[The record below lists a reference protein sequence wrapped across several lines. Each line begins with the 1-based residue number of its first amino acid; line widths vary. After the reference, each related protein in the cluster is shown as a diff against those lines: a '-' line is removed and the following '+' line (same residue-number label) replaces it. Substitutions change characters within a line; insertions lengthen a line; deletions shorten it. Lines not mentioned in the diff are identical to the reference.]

1 MEGWVFIPF
10 ESAVQKVT
18 YTKKIPRKQF
28 LTDGAYP
35 IISQESDFINGYWDN
50 SEDVFSVDSPV
61 VVFGDHTKIIKH
73 IDFDFVLG
81 ADGVKIL
88 KPIETLSSKFFAYF
102 LNAAPVADLG
112 YARHYRLLKEITVP
126 VPPREEQE
134 RIVAIL
140 DETFA
145 DIEQVRAKT
154 EQNLKNARELFESYL
169 QQVFSKDIKNYNQ
182 VALVEIT
189 KTISDG
195 DHSAPPKSSEGIP
208 FITISNI
215 DKNTNEIDFSSTFKV
230 PEDYYEKLKPN
241 RKPIAGDV
249 LYTVTGSY
257 GIPVLV
263 KKEKKFCFQRHI
275 GLIRPNSKTESEWLY
290 YLLMSPIVFKQAEDG
305 ATGTA
310 QKTVSLKVLRNILVP
325 ETPLGIQKEEVKKL
339 KLVDAKTKNLE
350 SVYSAKLAALEELK
364 KSILQKAF
372 SGELT
377 KTSDNKTKQGAL
389 A

>member
-1 MEGWVFIPF
+1 MESWVFIPF

-61 VVFGDHTKIIKH
+61 VIFGDHTKIIKH

-126 VPPREEQE
+126 VPPREEQK

-140 DETFA
+140 DEAFA

-169 QQVFSKDIKNYNQ
+169 QQVFSQQGEGWVESELFDHVKFIDYRGKTPKKTEDGLRLITAKNVRMGFLKHEPAEF
-182 VALVEIT
+182 VAPESYDEWMT
-189 KTISDG
+189 R
-195 DHSAPPKSSEGIP
+195 GIP
-208 FITISNI
+208 Q
-215 DKNTNEIDFSSTFKV
+215 K
-230 PEDYYEKLKPN
+230 
-241 RKPIAGDV
+241 GDV
-249 LYTVTGSY
+249 LFTTEAPLANVAQLDTD
-257 GIPVLV
+257 
-263 KKEKKFCFQRHI
+263 EKVVFAQRI
-275 GLIRPNSKTESEWLY
+275 ITMQPDRSVINNDFLK
-290 YLLMSPIVFKQAEDG
+290 YLLLSPPTQKKIHEKGTG
-305 ATGTA
+305 ATATGIKA
-310 QKTVSLKVLRNILVP
+310 SLLKKIPIEYPRCINEQIEHVEIFDSLK
-325 ETPLGIQKEEVKKL
+325 
-339 KLVDAKTKNLE
+339 E
-350 SVYSAKLAALEELK
+350 SVNQLEGIYQNKLQALDELK

-377 KTSDNKTKQGAL
+377 QKNNQGAV

>member
-1 MEGWVFIPF
+1 MESWVFIPF

-61 VVFGDHTKIIKH
+61 VIFGDHTKIIKH

-126 VPPREEQE
+126 VPPREEQK

-140 DETFA
+140 DEAFA
-145 DIEQVRAKT
+145 DIEKVRAKT

-169 QQVFSKDIKNYNQ
+169 QQVFSQRGEGWVEYKMSEVCAITSKLIDPKDLEYLDLPHVGAGNMVSGTGELVDVKTAREEGLISGKFSFDSSMVLYSKIRPYLMKVCRPDFSGLCSADVYPLVPIDGLLDKDYLFYLLLSQDFTEYAVSGSGRAGMPKVNRTHLFNYS
-182 VALVEIT
+182 L
-189 KTISDG
+189 
-195 DHSAPPKSSEGIP
+195 SAPS
-208 FITISNI
+208 I
-215 DKNTNEIDFSSTFKV
+215 DSQREYV
-230 PEDYYEKLKPN
+230 
-241 RKPIAGDV
+241 
-249 LYTVTGSY
+249 
-257 GIPVLV
+257 V
-263 KKEKKFCFQRHI
+263 KMDQILEY
-275 GLIRPNSKTESEWLY
+275 S
-290 YLLMSPIVFKQAEDG
+290 QA
-305 ATGTA
+305 
-310 QKTVSLKVLRNILVP
+310 
-325 ETPLGIQKEEVKKL
+325 
-339 KLVDAKTKNLE
+339 LE
-350 SVYSAKLAALEELK
+350 SVYSLKLKSLDELK

-377 KTSDNKTKQGAL
+377 QKNNQGAV